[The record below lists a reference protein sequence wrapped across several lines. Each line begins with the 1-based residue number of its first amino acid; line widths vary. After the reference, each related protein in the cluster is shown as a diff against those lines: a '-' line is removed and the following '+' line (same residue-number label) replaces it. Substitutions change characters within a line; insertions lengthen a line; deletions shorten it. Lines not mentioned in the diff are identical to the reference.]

1 MDYNSAAWLQAQTIP
16 DLQTVSVHDER
27 SVAGSNDWKDAAASV
42 QGSGGINDFL
52 NDMQG
57 EQF

>member
-27 SVAGSNDWKDAAASV
+27 SVAGSHDWKDAAANV
-42 QGSGGINDFL
+42 QGGGINDFL
-52 NDMQG
+52 SDMQG